1 MKKQDYFYQC
11 KIDETGRLY
20 YGAWIHKS
28 VLPHPMPEDEVTFE
42 EFPENANG
50 GADYLWDGQT
60 LTYAPLPEETEED
73 HAEDPD

>member
-1 MKKQDYFYQC
+1 MEKKDYLYKC

-28 VLPHPMPEDEVTFE
+28 VLPHPI
-42 EFPENANG
+42 PENEVAFEKFPDNTNG

-73 HAEDPD
+73 HAEDPN